1 MLRKLIYSKTS
12 TANYTET
19 TRNSTYLWKKSTV
32 FGWGAFCLRWARVTR
47 IQQVCTTVVQFCWQ
61 IPCTSQFIFFICHVT
76 APWFREL
83 FLFITRL
90 WSITT
95 NFSFTIYYFE
105 ERQGTGHCFSN
116 CYSTKIKQY
125 FSKGYSKLNST
136 LYIKIY
142 HYECNS
148 KLAGYSFTPQYI
160 PSWHLC
166 YQKWELTPISFSCF
180 FEWKGLIVKEV
191 DKKKTSTVSKIK
203 IFHCVCLGVA
213 INLNWFFLP
222 LSWNSDSY
230 TARPSYLFV
239 YEASCFGDFLP
250 CEKGNRE
257 EQTITRD
264 KKFHSSRKKK
274 SPGLSRTGLNL
285 LQIPSHSLLLVC
297 NWSTAILTFL

>member
-1 MLRKLIYSKTS
+1 M
-12 TANYTET
+12 
-19 TRNSTYLWKKSTV
+19 
-32 FGWGAFCLRWARVTR
+32 
-47 IQQVCTTVVQFCWQ
+47 QFCWQ

-116 CYSTKIKQY
+116 CYSTKTKQY

-148 KLAGYSFTPQYI
+148 KLAGYSFTPSIYLHDIYVIRNESYPQY
-160 PSWHLC
+160 
-166 YQKWELTPISFSCF
+166 CF
-180 FEWKGLIVKEV
+180 PAFLNRKNSLLWKQTQ
-191 DKKKTSTVSKIK
+191 KTSTVSKIK

-257 EQTITRD
+257 EQTITTET
-264 KKFHSSRKKK
+264 KNSTVHVKKK
-274 SPGLSRTGLNL
+274 SWFIKNWTKFTTDPLPLTSPSLQLKHSYINIPVIVKYFTVTYRQTSSATAVLGTSQSLTGLWYL
-285 LQIPSHSLLLVC
+285 WQEVGLWHQR
-297 NWSTAILTFL
+297 